1 MRRHTAC
8 FCGCWFSV
16 TLVWATQL
24 LREAGYL
31 VEPPEAGEP
40 EPVDVR
46 PVGGGG
52 LVDTVAKGTLNETE
66 LVELDQAAATPG
78 ADWPDR
84 RFCVIRAAPTCPR
97 SPPGC
102 RRAQLHRLDRSG
114 QGFPALFRRVKHEA
128 EVAPKSVEL
137 RWRAR

>member
-16 TLVWATQL
+16 TLVWAAQL

-52 LVDTVAKGTLNETE
+52 LVEANFWQPSGGRRFG
-66 LVELDQAAATPG
+66 AIPPG
-78 ADWPDR
+78 ASFLFKTHYSHGNR
-84 RFCVIRAAPTCPR
+84 IVRA
-97 SPPGC
+97 GF
-102 RRAQLHRLDRSG
+102 LSG
-114 QGFPALFRRVKHEA
+114 WASLPMSRGLGV
-128 EVAPKSVEL
+128 L
-137 RWRAR
+137 RAR